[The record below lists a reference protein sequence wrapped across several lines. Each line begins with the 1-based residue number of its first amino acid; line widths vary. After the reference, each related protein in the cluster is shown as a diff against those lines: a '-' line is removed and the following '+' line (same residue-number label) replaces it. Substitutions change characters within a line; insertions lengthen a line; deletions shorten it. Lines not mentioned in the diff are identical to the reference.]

1 VVGAE
6 NIIKKAVAERIAQP
20 HPYDLIFM

>member
-20 HPYDLIFM
+20 QLYDLIFM